1 MNGGPKSGV
10 ERLPSP
16 PSQRQ
21 TDGQTAEA
29 GHREDREMDWNK
41 LKRKQADKTLPPSP
55 FQALL
60 PTHRQA
66 QDPQVTYRGQ
76 RTNRSGWGRPGVE
89 VSTLSPL
96 PSSLS
101 LLLQLPAPPPPQAL
115 LPPTH
120 TPKEGRPCWVSMP
133 AMFWTRNT
141 ELPALSPG
149 SHPSERQQ
157 SPYIPPI
164 AHGVSTKRQAPA
176 ARLAVTPTLSHHRTS
191 GRID

>member
-1 MNGGPKSGV
+1 MDRQQKLGT
-10 ERLPSP
+10 ERTERWTGTNLRGS
-16 PSQRQ
+16 RQ
-21 TDGQTAEA
+21 T
-29 GHREDREMDWNK
+29 K
-41 LKRKQADKTLPPSP
+41 LSLPPHSK
-55 FQALL
+55 LL

-89 VSTLSPL
+89 VSTLFT
-96 PSSLS
+96 PSRVPSAS
-101 LLLQLPAPPPPQAL
+101 SSSSPPQAL

-133 AMFWTRNT
+133 AMFRTRNT

-157 SPYIPPI
+157 SPYIPPT
-164 AHGVSTKRQAPA
+164 AHGVSTNRQAPA
-176 ARLAVTPTLSHHRTS
+176 ARLVVTPTLSHHRTS